1 MRLLITGIS
10 GNVGNKLSK
19 KLEEEKIDFIGL
31 DIVNNKMNSKKI
43 ISNDITKLK
52 NLLKEKNLRK

>member
-10 GNVGNKLSK
+10 GNIGNELSK
-19 KLEEEKIDFIGL
+19 KLEKEEIDFLGL

-43 ISNDITKLK
+43 ISND
-52 NLLKEKNLRK
+52 